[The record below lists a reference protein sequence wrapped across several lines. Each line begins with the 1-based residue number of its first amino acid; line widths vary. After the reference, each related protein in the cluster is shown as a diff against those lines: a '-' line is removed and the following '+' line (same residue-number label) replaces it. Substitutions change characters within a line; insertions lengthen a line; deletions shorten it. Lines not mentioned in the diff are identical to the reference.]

1 MLLPSISNFE
11 ILRREVSSNAGGEER
26 VNTMARTNK
35 KERRIMTMEE
45 RRGILLM
52 NEKELYAI
60 REGTQLMALEACFM
74 MVMLVWI
81 GFVIAAMSTRRK
93 HTTITLVHAITFQ
106 VVVDH
111 WRRDRRLGSFWRMV
125 VFSEIASPKRKGN
138 ERNPAW
144 WRKSTVRN
152 PHMSQLT
159 TMTPQTVVAA
169 VTRMSH

>member
-1 MLLPSISNFE
+1 M
-11 ILRREVSSNAGGEER
+11 
-26 VNTMARTNK
+26 NTMARTNK
-35 KERRIMTMEE
+35 KERRIMTMEG

-52 NEKELYAI
+52 IEKELYAI

-169 VTRMSH
+169 VKRMSH

>member
-1 MLLPSISNFE
+1 
-11 ILRREVSSNAGGEER
+11 
-26 VNTMARTNK
+26 MARTNK

-52 NEKELYAI
+52 IEKELYAI

-111 WRRDRRLGSFWRMV
+111 WRR
-125 VFSEIASPKRKGN
+125 
-138 ERNPAW
+138 ERA
-144 WRKSTVRN
+144 
-152 PHMSQLT
+152 
-159 TMTPQTVVAA
+159 
-169 VTRMSH
+169 TRGIQPGGERAQSGIHI